1 MTTILVTVGDLHIN
15 STVGLL
21 KPTVTLDD
29 GGKYTVSK
37 EQRTVWNNWL
47 AFWME
52 VEAVAKR
59 HKAKVWTVF
68 NGDMVDVYVKHESA
82 QLITRNEAD
91 VMDMAFD
98 TVTPALDVS
107 DKVFVMRGTAAHVKH
122 GAPME
127 EKIAEDI
134 MAEKDGDNYS
144 WWELNLECERV
155 LFDIAHHGRLG
166 GIAWTKANSLNKL
179 VGQLIIYYR
188 NRKIP
193 DIAIRSHMHQY
204 GRSDDS
210 LDMEAFAI
218 PAWQLKTEHTH
229 RLAPVGDADIG
240 GMYFICDKGNYTPV
254 VKRYPQKAKRA
265 WRS

>member
-29 GGKYTVSK
+29 GGTYTVSK
-37 EQRTVWNNWL
+37 EQRTVWNNWC

-68 NGDMVDVYVKHESA
+68 NGDMVDTYVKHETVA
-82 QLITRNEAD
+82 LVTRNEAD
-91 VMDMAFD
+91 VIGMAYD
-98 TVTPALDVS
+98 TIEPALDVS
-107 DKVFVMRGTAAHVKH
+107 NKVFVTRGTAAHVKH
-122 GAPME
+122 GATME
-127 EKIAEDI
+127 ETIAEDI
-134 MAEKDGDNYS
+134 NAEQDGDNYS
-144 WWELNLECERV
+144 WWELNLDCENV

-166 GIAWTKANSLNKL
+166 GMDWTKANSLNKL
-179 VGQLIIYYR
+179 VAQLIIYYR
-188 NRKIP
+188 NGKIP
-193 DIAIRSHMHQY
+193 DVAIRSHMHQY
-204 GRSDDS
+204 ARSDDS
-210 LDMEAFAI
+210 LGMTAFGL
-218 PAWQLKTEHTH
+218 PAWQLKTEFVH
-229 RLAPVGDADIG
+229 RLAKVGDADIG